1 MALELKIENEATDK
15 TEMESS
21 GKKRT
26 ESDSDM
32 EEEEDEGLKIVGPV
46 QPVNLLLNIF

>member
-1 MALELKIENEATDK
+1 MALELKMKPQIK
-15 TEMESS
+15 QMESS

-26 ESDSDM
+26 ESDRDV
-32 EEEEDEGLKIVGPV
+32 EEEDEGLKLVGPV